1 MERKISK
8 AKKRTTRSKKKSDSK
23 NITGSEIV
31 ETDSKRQY
39 HIDLAPGEVAPFILL
54 VGDPA
59 RASVVKDFFDK
70 DSVRLSRTNREFIT
84 YTGTY
89 QSLPVT
95 VMSTGIG
102 PSNIEITLI
111 ELSRIVEPSLII
123 RVGSCGALKPDMEL
137 GDPVI
142 SSGAVRLEDTS
153 LRFVDES
160 YPSIAHHE
168 AVLALIEAAKDGKY
182 HVGITAA
189 ASGFYGAQGREVP
202 GFPVHDP
209 ELPDKLAKRNVINF
223 EMESST
229 IFTLSSLKGWRS
241 GTICAVYANRPK
253 GSFIRDDQRS
263 GAMNRIVQISLD
275 ACLNIQNMD
284 SKREKQNS
292 DYYYPSLGF

>member
-1 MERKISK
+1 MERKISRPKKRSSK
-8 AKKRTTRSKKKSDSK
+8 AKKKFGLKD
-23 NITGSEIV
+23 ITGSEIV
-31 ETDSKRQY
+31 ETESKRQY

-59 RASVVKDFFDK
+59 RASFVKDFFDK
-70 DSVRLSRTNREFIT
+70 DSVRVFRTNREFIT
-84 YTGTY
+84 FTGTY
-89 QSLPVT
+89 KSLPVS

-102 PSNIEITLI
+102 PSNIEIALI
-111 ELSRIVEPSLII
+111 ELSRIVEPSIII
-123 RVGSCGALKPDMEL
+123 RVGSCGALKPEMEL

-168 AVLALIEAAKDGKY
+168 AVLALIEAAKDEKY

-189 ASGFYGAQGREVP
+189 TSGFYGAQGREVP
-202 GFPVHDP
+202 GFPVQDP
-209 ELPDKLAKRNVINF
+209 ELPDRLARRNVINF

-229 IFTLSSLKGWRS
+229 MFTLSSLKGWRS
-241 GTICAVYANRPK
+241 GTICTVYANRPK
-253 GSFIRDDQRS
+253 GSFIRDDQKV
-263 GAMNRIVQISLD
+263 GAMNKIVQIALD
-275 ACLNIQNMD
+275 ACFNIQNMD
-284 SKREKQNS
+284 SRRKKQKS